1 MRTIET
7 LFISFGLLSCAGSA
21 SIVLTGL
28 IFPSI
33 MLNNNNPYS
42 KIIFII
48 SLCDLMG
55 CVGVSFGYPASSS
68 PLCPTQAFLGMF
80 FFPASW
86 LWTVSLL
93 FQLRCII
100 LHKRLFLTMTN
111 LHAICW
117 MSSAVLALLPL
128 SSTRYG
134 LDDDVSGEVFC
145 FLAGRQ
151 GVFWVLVLYFGTL
164 CICIGMMVVFLVQIR
179 NHHNAKI
186 LETSQREKIL
196 IKAVVWYPVG
206 LIMCWFGVIVAAIYY
221 VADPSKGEITF
232 VEIAEIVATQYGTV
246 RTIIFFT
253 SSKII
258 RTRWLE
264 LMGIHTQRERI
275 SSSRITQISNILSL
289 EVQPGGS
296 NNNSIDKSA
305 LCDIFSTE
313 RYISYLEDR
322 NNRGDST
329 DQTNRE
335 SGGSFA
341 AGGSFSIQ
349 LTEYLSAFAQRSEDP
364 QEKHTPTISPMQ
376 S

>member
-7 LFISFGLLSCAGSA
+7 LFISFGLLSCAGSG

-86 LWTVSLL
+86 MWTVSLL

-100 LHKRLFLTMTN
+100 LHKRLFLTMPN

-117 MSSAVLALLPL
+117 ISSIVLVLLPL

-145 FLAGRQ
+145 FLAGRE
-151 GVFWVLVLYFGTL
+151 GVFWILVLYLLTL

-179 NHHNAKI
+179 NHHNAKML

-206 LIMCWFGVIVAAIYY
+206 LIVCWFGVIVAALYY

-232 VEIAEIVATQYGTV
+232 VEVVEIVATQYGTV
-246 RTIIFFT
+246 RTIIFFS
-253 SSKII
+253 SSKIV
-258 RTRWLE
+258 RDRWLE
-264 LMGIHTQRERI
+264 LMGVHTQRERI
-275 SSSRITQISNILSL
+275 NSSRISQISNILSL
-289 EVQPGGS
+289 EVQPSG
-296 NNNSIDKSA
+296 SIDTNV
-305 LCDIFSTE
+305 LCDIFNTE
-313 RYISYLEDR
+313 WYLKHLEDR
-322 NNRGDST
+322 NSRGDST

-335 SGGSFA
+335 SGGSVA

-349 LTEYLSAFAQRSEDP
+349 LTEYLSAFAQRSEGTE
-364 QEKHTPTISPMQ
+364 EKESVTISPMQ
-376 S
+376 SGP

>member
-7 LFISFGLLSCAGSA
+7 LFISFGLLSCAGSG

-86 LWTVSLL
+86 MWTVSLL

-100 LHKRLFLTMTN
+100 LHKRLFLTMPN

-117 MSSAVLALLPL
+117 ISSIVLVLLPL

-145 FLAGRQ
+145 FLAGRE
-151 GVFWVLVLYFGTL
+151 GVFWILVLYLLTL

-179 NHHNAKI
+179 NHHNAKML

-206 LIMCWFGVIVAAIYY
+206 LIVCWFGVIVAALYY

-232 VEIAEIVATQYGTV
+232 VEVVEIVATQYGTV
-246 RTIIFFT
+246 RTIIFFS
-253 SSKII
+253 SSKIV
-258 RTRWLE
+258 RDRWLE
-264 LMGIHTQRERI
+264 LMGVHTQRERI
-275 SSSRITQISNILSL
+275 NSSRISQISNILSL
-289 EVQPGGS
+289 EVQPSG
-296 NNNSIDKSA
+296 SIDTNV
-305 LCDIFSTE
+305 LCDIFNTE
-313 RYISYLEDR
+313 WYLKHLEDR
-322 NNRGDST
+322 NSRGDST

-335 SGGSFA
+335 SGGSVA

-349 LTEYLSAFAQRSEDP
+349 LTEYLSAFAQRSEGTE
-364 QEKHTPTISPMQ
+364 EKESATISPMQ
-376 S
+376 SGP

>member
-1 MRTIET
+1 MRTIEA
-7 LFISFGLLSCAGSA
+7 LFISFGLLSCAGSG

-42 KIIFII
+42 KILFII
-48 SLCDLMG
+48 SLCDLTG
-55 CVGVSFGYPASSS
+55 CVGISFGYPASSS

-100 LHKRLFLTMTN
+100 LHKRLFLTMPN

-117 MSSAVLALLPL
+117 LSSIVLVLLPL

-134 LDDDVSGEVFC
+134 LNDDVSGEVLC
-145 FLAGRQ
+145 FLAGRE
-151 GVFWVLVLYFGTL
+151 GVFWILLLYFLTL
-164 CICIGMMVVFLVQIR
+164 CTCIGMMVVFLVQIR

-186 LETSQREKIL
+186 LETSQREKTL
-196 IKAVVWYPVG
+196 IKSVVWYPVG
-206 LIMCWFGVIVAAIYY
+206 LITCWFGVIVAAIYY

-246 RTIIFFT
+246 RTIIFFS
-253 SSKII
+253 SSKIV
-258 RTRWLE
+258 RNRWLE
-264 LMGIHTQRERI
+264 LMGVRTQRERI

-289 EVQPGGS
+289 QVEPRGS
-296 NNNSIDKSA
+296 TDTSA
-305 LCDIFSTE
+305 FCDIFNTE
-313 RYISYLEDR
+313 WSINHFEDR

-335 SGGSFA
+335 SGGSVA

-349 LTEYLSAFAQRSEDP
+349 LTEYLPAFVRRSEGT
-364 QEKHTPTISPMQ
+364 QEKDGTIISPMQ
-376 S
+376 SFP